1 MNMKNRILI
10 IIACLLSLG
19 IVQAQDKQFNILLFT
34 ADDLGYEANGTFGR
48 NIPDLTPNLD
58 KFADEGVRFE
68 NGHTNT
74 PICMPS
80 RSIMATGLYG
90 VSSGMMGF
98 MHMKKE
104 VPTTMQTFQD
114 NGYVTGILGKVNH
127 STPNMQYK
135 WDFVHDYAELGA
147 GRSPSKYAA
156 FSTEFFEKCKAE
168 GKPFYFMVNS
178 HDPHR
183 PFHDPNKK
191 MKKGEEHP
199 SKTYSPEEVEVPGY
213 LPDIAQ
219 VRYELACYY
228 NSVRRLDDTFNAV
241 INALKKAGL
250 YESTII
256 VFLSDNGSAFPF
268 AKANTYVASTKTPF
282 YIHHPEM
289 KKGHLDEKH
298 MVAEVDLFPTFLD
311 ATGIKIDQELDGKSL
326 MPLIKGKSQKGFDY
340 HFGEIDYKIGGK
352 ATPMRSVDNKRFRY
366 IFNPWHMSGYR
377 YANSNEGEILKT
389 VENDPEYKEYLDW
402 AKMYRY
408 RVPEELYDVVN
419 DPDATNNLIDDPRY
433 QKELAQ
439 LQNELRNWMVEKK
452 DPALVMFDNRNNPN
466 KVKDLWEND
475 FPTKRSLMPKEQLE
489 KIKLKAEQK
498 KKNRAAGKRSKKS
511 NH

>member
-1 MNMKNRILI
+1 MNRII
-10 IIACLLSLG
+10 IVLALVLSLG
-19 IVQAQDKQFNILLFT
+19 VIQAQDKPLNILLFT
-34 ADDLGYEANGTFGR
+34 ADDLGYEASGTFGR

-58 KFADEGVRFE
+58 RFADSGVRFDQA
-68 NGHTNT
+68 HTNS

-98 MHMKKE
+98 MHMKKK

-114 NGYVTGILGKVNH
+114 NGYLTGILGKVSH
-127 STPNMQYK
+127 STPDMKFK
-135 WDFVHDYAELGA
+135 WDYEHDYAELGA

-156 FSTEFFEKCKAE
+156 FSSEFFENCKAQNR
-168 GKPFYFMVNS
+168 PFYFMVNS

-183 PFHDPNKK
+183 PFYDPEKQ
-191 MKKGEEHP
+191 MKNGEERP
-199 SKTYSPEEVEVPGY
+199 SKLYSPEEVDVPGY
-213 LPDIAQ
+213 LPDIPQ

-241 INALKKAGL
+241 IKALKASGL
-250 YESTII
+250 YEHTMI

-289 KKGHLDEKH
+289 KAGHVDDKH
-298 MVAEVDLFPTFLD
+298 MVAEVDLFATFLD
-311 ATGIKIDQELDGKSL
+311 ATGISINEQTDGQSL
-326 MPLIKGKSQKGFDY
+326 MPLVKGKSEAGWEY

-366 IFNPWHMSGYR
+366 IFNPWHMAGYR
-377 YANSNEGEILKT
+377 YANSNEGDILKT
-389 VENDPEYKEYLDW
+389 IEKDPEYAEYLNW

-419 DPDATNNLIDDPRY
+419 DPDATNNLIDDPKY
-433 QKELAQ
+433 QKELAE
-439 LQNELRNWMVEKK
+439 LQQVLRHWMVDKN
-452 DPALVMFDNRNNPN
+452 DPALIMFDSRTDAERVE
-466 KVKDLWEND
+466 KQLTND
-475 FPTKRSLMPKEQLE
+475 FPDKRSLMPKEQLE
-489 KIKLKAEQK
+489 EIKQKAEAK
-498 KKNRAAGKRSKKS
+498 KKSKSGEMSVKKK
-511 NH
+511 H